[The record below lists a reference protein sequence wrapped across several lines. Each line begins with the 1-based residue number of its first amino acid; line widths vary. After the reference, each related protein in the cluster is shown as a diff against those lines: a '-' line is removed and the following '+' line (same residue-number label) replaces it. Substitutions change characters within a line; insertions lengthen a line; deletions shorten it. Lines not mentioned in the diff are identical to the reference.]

1 MVGDASI
8 QSKRLCEVTRQ
19 SMIEG
24 IKVIKPGA
32 TTGDIGAA
40 IQEYA
45 ESKNYSVVREYCGHG
60 IGKKF
65 HESPQILH
73 YGKRNTGIKLEKG
86 MIFTVEPMINVGSH
100 KTKTLND
107 GWTVVTQDHQLS
119 AQYEHT
125 VLVTE
130 DGFEV
135 LTLRTEESKDE
146 YK

>member
-1 MVGDASI
+1 
-8 QSKRLCEVTRQ
+8 
-19 SMIEG
+19 
-24 IKVIKPGA
+24 
-32 TTGDIGAA
+32 
-40 IQEYA
+40 
-45 ESKNYSVVREYCGHG
+45 
-60 IGKKF
+60 
-65 HESPQILH
+65 
-73 YGKRNTGIKLEKG
+73 

-130 DGFEV
+130 DSFEV